1 MESQWKVSAPRISVT
16 LYQARWGLEGSRV
29 HSRKQLKVLST
40 MEEGLGVM
48 EKEDLLEATTRSH
61 TSGSI
66 CIALLN
72 LHTRP
77 YIATLLI

>member
-1 MESQWKVSAPRISVT
+1 MSVT

-48 EKEDLLEATTRSH
+48 EKEDLIFIKQLPEATPQALY
-61 TSGSI
+61 
-66 CIALLN
+66 ALL
-72 LHTRP
+72 
-77 YIATLLI
+77 Y